1 MSATATYSTSAVK
14 GIEEFRA
21 TRERTLAMLDQLTQ
35 RQLDYA
41 PAPDRWSVGE
51 VLDHMLLAERINR
64 EQITTLIE
72 MSQEGRKPEL
82 SLTFSDLNIAVS
94 YIPRSVLPALEL
106 PLTLLNLFVPES
118 LRNYL
123 TRYALVSFK
132 NPDAAAPRRGRLIS
146 QLRSDLTTS
155 LKETE
160 ALFQRDPHFEYSEMV
175 LRHPL
180 LGSYNIP
187 GLLRFMTAHEQR
199 HQSQIKNIMASPQ
212 FPKSHSTR
220 KGVPHVEL

>member
-1 MSATATYSTSAVK
+1 MSATATYSTSAVM
-14 GIEEFRA
+14 GIEEFSA
-21 TRERTLAMLDQLTQ
+21 TRERTLAMLGQLTQ

-41 PAPDRWSVGE
+41 PAPDRWSAGE

-64 EQITTLIE
+64 EQIARLIE
-72 MSQEGRKPEL
+72 MRRQGRKPEL

-94 YIPRSVLPALEL
+94 YIPRSVLPVLEL
-106 PLTLLNLFVPES
+106 PLTLLNMFVPES

-123 TRYALVSFK
+123 TRHALVSFK
-132 NPDAAAPRRGRLIS
+132 NPDAAAPRRGRTIS
-146 QLRSDLTTS
+146 QLREDLTTS

-160 ALFQRDPHFEYSEMV
+160 ALFQRDPHLEYGEMV

-187 GLLRFMTAHEQR
+187 GLLRFMAAHEQR
-199 HQSQIKNIMASPQ
+199 HQSQINNIIASPQ
-212 FPKSHSTR
+212 FPRPPSS
-220 KGVPHVEL
+220 GNGGPHVKL